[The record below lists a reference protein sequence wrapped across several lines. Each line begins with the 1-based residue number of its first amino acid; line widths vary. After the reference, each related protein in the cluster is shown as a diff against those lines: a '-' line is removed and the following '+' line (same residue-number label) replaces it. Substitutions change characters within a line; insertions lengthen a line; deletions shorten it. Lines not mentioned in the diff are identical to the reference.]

1 MKTDNA
7 NSGSTSATTSKNEPS
22 SEKPKPEP
30 TADPGDLTESEYLL
44 QQAENAKAAI
54 AAALK
59 EVTAKLGEGANPI
72 EWAKRYPWA
81 SVGASA
87 VAGFVAASLLIP
99 SKEQQALARLAR
111 IERALHPPPP
121 KKQREEVSDSIN
133 GDSTAKEAR
142 ASTGLLTLLAREAI
156 GAVKPAIISLLTA
169 GVTAKAAKPT
179 QDEMEA
185 AAESADAKQGE

>member
-1 MKTDNA
+1 M
-7 NSGSTSATTSKNEPS
+7 
-22 SEKPKPEP
+22 
-30 TADPGDLTESEYLL
+30 
-44 QQAENAKAAI
+44 
-54 AAALK
+54 
-59 EVTAKLGEGANPI
+59 TAKLGEGANPI

-99 SKEQQALARLAR
+99 SKEQQALARLAA

-121 KKQREEVSDSIN
+121 KKEKPEVSDSIN
-133 GDSTAKEAR
+133 GDADAKQQHR
-142 ASTGLLTLLAREAI
+142 GSTGLLTLLAREAI

-179 QDEMEA
+179 QEEMEA
-185 AAESADAKQGE
+185 AAETADARQGETPA

>member
-7 NSGSTSATTSKNEPS
+7 NSESTSATTSKSGPS
-22 SEKPKPEP
+22 SGKPKPGP
-30 TADPGDLTESEYLL
+30 TADPDKLTEAEYLT

-54 AAALK
+54 AAAVK
-59 EVTAKLGEGANPI
+59 ELTAKLGEGANPI
-72 EWAKRYPWA
+72 EWTKRYPWA
-81 SVGASA
+81 GVGASA
-87 VAGFVAASLLIP
+87 VAGFVAAALLIP
-99 SKEQQALARLAR
+99 SKEEQALAKLAK
-111 IERALHPPPP
+111 IERALNPPPP
-121 KKQREEVSDSIN
+121 KKEREVSDSVN
-133 GDSTAKEAR
+133 GDTTAKDAR
-142 ASTGLLTLLAREAI
+142 APTGLLTLLAREAI